1 MTSLRLVAK
10 VVDKRMAPFVSVMT
24 GLLWI
29 SVLIVSFGIN
39 TSCTNAWSCTSSN
52 CQPCRIVG
60 FASISG
66 LIAGIAI
73 GAAALFTPF
82 PRFGRRIIYVT
93 AMIALVI
100 CIVII
105 AGSWSQPQ

>member
-1 MTSLRLVAK
+1 MSSLTFMVKVLNKPMVPLVG
-10 VVDKRMAPFVSVMT
+10 VMT

-29 SVLIVSFGIN
+29 SVLVVSFGIN

-60 FASISG
+60 FASLGG
-66 LIAGIAI
+66 LLVGTAI
-73 GAAALFTPF
+73 GAGALFAPF

-93 AMIALVI
+93 SMITLII
-100 CIVII
+100 CIAII